1 MTIPPNTFPEANKNL
16 IFSQIKPP
24 SIVGTG
30 FSISLRIVSVI
41 IVSVVL
47 GQSGMSQENADKL
60 DVPKNVR
67 AAVFLASNDSGSGTA
82 FACKFRDR
90 EFVATNLHVAS
101 GTTKLVVKTQQG
113 NIIPLGDKIILAADA
128 DICLIS
134 IRKPFSELGISPLEF
149 TSKLFEETEVGDS
162 IYCLGNSLGNGVVI
176 QADGK
181 IKAFGNPRLETTT
194 PFVGGN
200 SGGPLVHSKSQK
212 VVALVTET
220 FDNRGLEA
228 NTSRDEKAIKSEKS
242 ELDEISYFGHRIDTV
257 KKWSGTSYTS
267 FLKNEK
273 ALSQLDQSINCMI
286 KFLLDHQG
294 WRRDRKLVRIWE
306 DYRKFIDTAEERT
319 HKSVKVTN
327 YVNEYGA
334 VVRSDVRVRSK
345 SISQADYD
353 KAYKSFINGLEW
365 KIKGD
370 EVGLEK
376 MKSLGYIQIERRARL
391 EKLANQVRIYIRDFQ
406 DK

>member
-1 MTIPPNTFPEANKNL
+1 MLAP
-16 IFSQIKPP
+16 
-24 SIVGTG
+24 
-30 FSISLRIVSVI
+30 
-41 IVSVVL
+41 
-47 GQSGMSQENADKL
+47 SGMSEETVDRLDVSKI

-67 AAVFLASNDSGSGTA
+67 SAVFLTNNDAGSGTA
-82 FACKFRDR
+82 FACKYKDQ

-113 NIIPLGDKIILAADA
+113 IIIRLGNKIIMAKDA
-128 DICLIS
+128 DICLIP
-134 IRKPFSELGISPLEF
+134 IKKPFSELGITPLEF
-149 TSKLFEETEVGDS
+149 TSNLFEATEVGDR
-162 IYCLGNSLGNGVVI
+162 IYCLGNSLGNGVII
-176 QADGK
+176 QSDGE
-181 IKAFGNPRLETTT
+181 IKAYGNPRLETTT

-200 SGGPLVHSKSQK
+200 SGGPLVHFKSQK
-212 VVALVTET
+212 VVGLVTST
-220 FDNRGLEA
+220 IDNRGSEA
-228 NTSRDEKAIKSEKS
+228 NTTRDEKAIKSKES

-257 KKWSGTSYTS
+257 KKWSGTSFES

-273 ALSQLDQSINCMI
+273 ALSQHEQSITCMV
-286 KFLLDHQG
+286 KFLLNYEG
-294 WRRDRKLVRIWE
+294 WRKDRELVRIWE
-306 DYRKFIDTAEERT
+306 SYSKFIDAAEART

-345 SISQADYD
+345 SVSQADYD
-353 KAYKSFINGLEW
+353 KAYKSFIRGLEW

-370 EVGLEK
+370 EEALKK

-391 EKLANQVRIYIRDFQ
+391 EKHAKKVKIYIRDFQ